1 MRNQSNPMSQISQEN
16 TIGIKMQKLASGDH
30 FPIAN
35 SDDGYGMISK
45 YTKFPT
51 EGDYIVV
58 VRGGVLGFVQA
69 PSGPLQLL
77 NNSLGWTST
86 QDCEE

>member
-1 MRNQSNPMSQISQEN
+1 MYQANPVSQASNNPV
-16 TIGIKMQKLASGDH
+16 IGVKMQKLASGDH

-35 SDDGYGMISK
+35 SDDNLGMISK

-51 EGDYIVV
+51 GGNYIVV
-58 VRGGVLGFVQA
+58 IRGGELGFVEA
-69 PSGPLQLL
+69 PAEGLQLL
-77 NNSLGWTST
+77 NNSLAWTAT